1 MSSSAVYIAR
11 RYLTSHR
18 GNGFMSWITF
28 LSISG
33 ISIGVAAMIVVLS
46 VINGF
51 ETELRNR
58 FLAAN
63 AHILAFQFPAGLDNV
78 EGWMETIQNDFG
90 HEITGMSPFVHFE
103 SMITKDSIMHNLLVR
118 GIHPERRKS
127 VQDLVPYIHPPE
139 ALDIL
144 QERID
149 HPSLVQAATPEP
161 IILGVRL
168 ASLLG
173 VKVGDIVKIV
183 RPNSNTEGELRNFKL
198 VGIYDSGLKH
208 YDEKLGIL
216 SLPAAQ
222 ELFNMKQKV
231 IGIEI
236 GLKNPNDSRM
246 IAARMSEKYSIT
258 IKDWQSFNK
267 TMFEAMETERSVIGL
282 IVALVAF
289 VASFNILTTLFI
301 TVTQKQR
308 SVSVLKALG
317 AANGT
322 ILKIFVMQGLFI
334 GVIGGIC
341 GSILALFISLLL
353 RRYQFVELPDLYML
367 TKLPIN
373 FDPRVYATMAGSGV
387 LMCVIAGIYPAL
399 VASRINI
406 VDGFKGRRGGS

>member
-1 MSSSAVYIAR
+1 MSSSAVLIAR
-11 RYLTSHR
+11 RYLTANR
-18 GNGFMSWITF
+18 GNRFMSWITF

-63 AHILAFQFPAGLDNV
+63 AHILAFQFPAGLDNA
-78 EGWMETIQNDFG
+78 EGWMETIRSDFG
-90 HEITGMSPFVHFE
+90 GEITGMSPFVHFD
-103 SMITKDSIMHNLLVR
+103 SMITKDAIMHNVLIR
-118 GIHPERRKS
+118 GIHPEQRKT
-127 VQDLVPYIHPPE
+127 VQDLVPYIQPAG

-144 QERID
+144 QQRID
-149 HPSLVQAATPEP
+149 NPTAFPPGSPEP

-173 VKVGDIVKIV
+173 VKVGGIVKIV
-183 RPNSNTEGELRNFKL
+183 RPNSSTEAELRSFKL
-198 VGIYDSGLKH
+198 IGIYDSGMKH
-208 YDEKLGIL
+208 YDDKLGIL
-216 SLPAAQ
+216 SLPTAQ
-222 ELFNMKQKV
+222 ELFNMKQRV

-236 GLKNPNDSRM
+236 GLKHPNDSRM
-246 IAARMSEKYSIT
+246 IAARMADKYTIT

-308 SVSVLKALG
+308 SISVLKALG
-317 AANGT
+317 ASNWN

-334 GVIGGIC
+334 GVIGSIC
-341 GSILALFISLLL
+341 GSILALVISVLLQ
-353 RRYQFVELPDLYML
+353 RYQFVELPDLYLL

-373 FDPRVYATMAGSGV
+373 YDPKVYATMAGAGV
-387 LMCVIAGIYPAL
+387 LICVIAGIYPAL

-406 VDGFKGRRGGS
+406 VDGFKGRQGAP